1 MTNQPHKINHKQSD
15 INQRLELVIKAAG
28 VGIWDWEIQTGELTF
43 NARWAEIMGYT
54 VEELQPTKFETW
66 ANNLHPDDY
75 KKASALLKQHFDGVI
90 DHYEIE
96 ARLKHKS
103 GHYVWVLAS
112 GELVEWDAA
121 GQPKRMIGTHLDI
134 TERKKNED
142 RLMVISQ
149 LLNES
154 QKVAQVGG
162 WELDLITGNL
172 DWTDETYRI
181 HDTCPE
187 EFNPTVD
194 AGVGY
199 FLPESKEIISKALD
213 SAINNC
219 IGYDLELETYTTKG
233 RKIDVRTTCSVTQKD
248 GKPIR
253 LTGIFQDISDFKIKE
268 IELEGHKKNL
278 EQLVK
283 KRTNQLEVA
292 KEKAETK
299 SLKLKQSLQEL
310 KETQSKL
317 IEAQK
322 MASLGRLVKGVAHEL
337 NTPIGICVTATS
349 HACNETEVLRKH
361 FDQGDLSR
369 DKLIKYLDAQTM
381 SNEMIQTSLN
391 RAANLVN
398 SFKSADVEESSNA
411 TSTFLLKDIL
421 ELTFNMY
428 RDKYKG
434 IKVELLCDDKL
445 AITSYLN
452 VFSQVIE
459 SMLLNSYQH
468 GFENQNNG
476 LIKIEVGVDGSHLCL
491 TYSDNGK
498 GMTDEAVKNIFEPF
512 YTTKRGSGG
521 TGLGMHIVYNLV
533 TQKLKGDINCDSKE
547 DEGTTIIIK
556 VPNIIS

>member
-1 MTNQPHKINHKQSD
+1 M
-15 INQRLELVIKAAG
+15 IKAAG
-28 VGIWDWEIQTGELTF
+28 VGIWDWEVQTGELTF
-43 NARWAEIMGYT
+43 NARWAEILGYK
-54 VEELQPTKFETW
+54 VEELQPTTFETW
-66 ANNLHPDDY
+66 SDNLHPTDY

-90 DHYEIE
+90 DHYEVE
-96 ARLKHKS
+96 ARMKHKS

-112 GELVEWDAA
+112 GKLVEWDAA

-134 TERKKNED
+134 TERKKNDE
-142 RLMVISQ
+142 RFMVTSQ

-154 QKVAQVGG
+154 QKVAHVGG

-181 HDTCPE
+181 HDTSPE
-187 EFNPTVD
+187 EFDPTVD

-213 SAINNC
+213 EAINNC
-219 IGYDLELETYTTKG
+219 IDYDLELETYTTKG
-233 RKIDVRTTCSVTQKD
+233 RKIDIRTTCTVTQRD

-253 LTGIFQDISDFKIKE
+253 LTGIFQDISDYKNK
-268 IELEGHKKNL
+268 ELELEEHKKNL

-283 KRTNQLEVA
+283 KRTSQLEVA

-317 IEAQK
+317 LEVQK
-322 MASLGRLVKGVAHEL
+322 MASLGRLVKGIAHEI
-337 NTPIGICVTATS
+337 NTPIGICVTAMS
-349 HACNETEVLRKH
+349 FACNETETLRKH
-361 FDQGDLSR
+361 FNQGDLSR
-369 DKLIKYLDAQTM
+369 DKLIKYFDTQAM

-391 RAANLVN
+391 RAANLVS
-398 SFKSADVEESSNA
+398 SFKSVDVEESSKK
-411 TSTFLLKDIL
+411 TSKFLLKDIL
-421 ELTFNMY
+421 ELTINKY
-428 RDKYKG
+428 RDIYLG

-445 AITSYLN
+445 AITSYLDIFTQ
-452 VFSQVIE
+452 VFE

-468 GFENQNNG
+468 GFENKGDG
-476 LIKIEVGVDGSHLCL
+476 LIKIDVNTDGSHLCMI
-491 TYSDNGK
+491 YSDNGK
-498 GMTDEAVKNIFEPF
+498 GMAADEVKNIFEPF
-512 YTTKRGSGG
+512 YTTKRGSGA

-533 TQKLKGDINCDSKE
+533 SQKLKGSINCESKE
-547 DEGTTIIIK
+547 GEGTRVIIK